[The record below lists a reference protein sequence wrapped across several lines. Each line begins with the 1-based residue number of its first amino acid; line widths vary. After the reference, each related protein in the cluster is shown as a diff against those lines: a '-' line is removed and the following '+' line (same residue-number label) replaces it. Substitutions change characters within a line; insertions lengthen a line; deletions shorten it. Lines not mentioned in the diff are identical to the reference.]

1 MSIIKFVVFCV
12 AAGERWNK
20 LSAAEK
26 QQLEASLAQF
36 EAAMTALT
44 LPDLDGNGDTE
55 LTTNPYST
63 ATSAASTFVLDT
75 N

>member
-1 MSIIKFVVFCV
+1 M
-12 AAGERWNK
+12 
-20 LSAAEK
+20 
-26 QQLEASLAQF
+26 LEIGGGGNRYRLRYDSTNDTFSVDGQARSLAQF
-36 EAAMTALT
+36 EAALTALT